1 MLTPG
6 DYGSSTLSLVILVI
20 LAVLVILVVVVVVVA
35 KVDVHRTT
43 DSRAEAFEDPGLLV
57 VATM

>member
-6 DYGSSTLSLVILVI
+6 DYGSSLVILVILVI
-20 LAVLVILVVVVVVVA
+20 LAVLVILVMVVVVA